1 MQISRRI
8 WWSVYSLDRYG
19 VQHSPNH
26 ISIPLLTYPRVTS
39 ICLGRPMAVHDED
52 CYCEM
57 PLNMSDD
64 LLEQYSRALTQRAG
78 PNYPTPSE
86 QSSPLSGF
94 LAFARL
100 CRIAGRI
107 QRLNSPHSIR
117 RLASTSL
124 SKARRF
130 VSRVAAYDRSLRAWL
145 EGLPGD
151 VRLAAGTLE
160 GGPEQNGSLAMRVI
174 IFIVHAGS
182 LLNLYR

>member
-8 WWSVYSLDRYG
+8 WWSVYSLDRYATTY
-19 VQHSPNH
+19 N
-26 ISIPLLTYPRVTS
+26 IPVARHLLIRTRVTS

-64 LLEQYSRALTQRAG
+64 LLEQYSRALIQRAG
-78 PNYPTPSE
+78 PNHPIPSE

-100 CRIAGRI
+100 CRITGRI

-117 RLASTSL
+117 RLASTSP

-145 EGLPGD
+145 ESLPED
-151 VRLAAGTLE
+151 VRFSASRLE
-160 GGPEQNGSLAMRVI
+160 GGAEQNGSLAMCAI

>member
-1 MQISRRI
+1 
-8 WWSVYSLDRYG
+8 
-19 VQHSPNH
+19 
-26 ISIPLLTYPRVTS
+26 
-39 ICLGRPMAVHDED
+39 MAVHDED

-64 LLEQYSRALTQRAG
+64 LLEQYSRALIQRAG
-78 PNYPTPSE
+78 PNYPIPSE

-107 QRLNSPHSIR
+107 QRLSSPHSIR
-117 RLASTSL
+117 RLASTSP
-124 SKARRF
+124 SKARKF

-145 EGLPGD
+145 EGLPED
-151 VRLAAGTLE
+151 VRFSANTLE
-160 GGPEQNGSLAMRVI
+160 GGPEQNGSLAMCVI

-182 LLNLYR
+182 LLNLYRYVASSWAPGCRRCRRTCEIADTS